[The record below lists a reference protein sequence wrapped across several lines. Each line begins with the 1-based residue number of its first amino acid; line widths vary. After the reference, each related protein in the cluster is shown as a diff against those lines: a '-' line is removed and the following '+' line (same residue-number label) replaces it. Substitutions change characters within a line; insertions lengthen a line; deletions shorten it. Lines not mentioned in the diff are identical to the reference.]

1 MQEKRYCGM
10 EPMLTLTQQ
19 EYDAA
24 IASVKEEGYQMGQ
37 QYKERYER
45 LQKAIPAII
54 DILKI
59 ITE

>member
-1 MQEKRYCGM
+1 MQEKHYCGM

-24 IASVKEEGYQMGQ
+24 IASAKEEGYQLGR
-37 QYKERYER
+37 QYKEKYER
-45 LQKAIPAII
+45 LQRAVQAMA
-54 DILKI
+54 DILEI